1 MDVLRMLLAVLALL
15 AGIAA
20 LVQGIVVGP
29 LWAWLLVMALGFL
42 LAYWLWPRRREVES
56 GWFDV
61 LELLVELPVNALLG
75 LLRLLGRFFRDI
87 DLPGP

>member
-1 MDVLRMLLAVLALL
+1 MEPLRILLALLAFL

-20 LVQGIVVGP
+20 LVHGIAVGP
-29 LWAWLLVMALGFL
+29 LWVGLLGMVLGFL
-42 LAYWLWPRRREVES
+42 LAYWLWPRRREVDS
-56 GWFDV
+56 AWFDV

>member
-42 LAYWLWPRRREVES
+42 LAYWLWPRHREVES

-75 LLRLLGRFFRDI
+75 RFFRDI

>member
-15 AGIAA
+15 AGVAA

-29 LWAWLLVMALGFL
+29 LWAWLLGMTLGFL
-42 LAYWLWPRRREVES
+42 LAYWLWPRQRQVDS
-56 GWFDV
+56 AWLDV

-75 LLRLLGRFFRDI
+75 LVRLLGRFFRDI

>member
-20 LVQGIVVGP
+20 LVQGVVVGP
-29 LWAWLLVMALGFL
+29 LSAWLLVMTLGFL
-42 LAYWLWPRRREVES
+42 LAYWLWPRHREVES
-56 GWFDV
+56 AWFDV

-87 DLPGP
+87 DLSGP

>member
-42 LAYWLWPRRREVES
+42 LAYWLWPRHREVES

-75 LLRLLGRFFRDI
+75 LLLLLGRFFRDI
-87 DLPGP
+87 DLPGS

>member
-1 MDVLRMLLAVLALL
+1 MPVPAAVSARSV
-15 AGIAA
+15 ASAA
-20 LVQGIVVGP
+20 PAVSVNRP

-42 LAYWLWPRRREVES
+42 LAYWMWPRHREVES

-87 DLPGP
+87 DLPGS

>member
-42 LAYWLWPRRREVES
+42 LAYWLWPRHREVES
-56 GWFDV
+56 GWLDV
-61 LELLVELPVNALLG
+61 LELQVEQHVNDMIG
-75 LLRLLGRFFRDI
+75 L
-87 DLPGP
+87 